1 MSEHITITHERTDDV
16 PVIIAF
22 LLKMRVAELIDKHFP
37 TNGNWTG
44 LSLGQMLVVWLTFI
58 ISEGDHRLYHVEP
71 WVPAHQH
78 TISRSLNQEVLPRDC
93 TDDRLATVLNY
104 VSATEHWVEFE
115 CALNQSVI
123 RVYDLQKRVVFSMWR
138 YAAPGQ

>member
-1 MSEHITITHERTDDV
+1 MSEQITITHERTDDI

-58 ISEGDHRLYHVEP
+58 ISEGDHLLSHVEP
-71 WVPAHQH
+71 WVAAHQH
-78 TISRSLNQEVLPRDC
+78 TISRSLNQEVLPRYC
-93 TDDRLATVLNY
+93 TDDRLATGLDY
-104 VSATEHWVEFE
+104 TTWKVS
-115 CALNQSVI
+115 CNALN
-123 RVYDLQKRVVFSMWR
+123 L
-138 YAAPGQ
+138 